1 MRVPA
6 RTRFVAV
13 LAAAVLPITASVVSA
28 APTEKSKPGYFTCS
42 ASLLRL
48 TFTGP
53 LAGLGTIE
61 PFASGSGDTACQT
74 ANAGVLALTSN
85 DVVVEVFTTT
95 QEAHRRGS
103 ESAAQVLHVKV
114 PTPAGTFE
122 VSLLRSFAEANCQ
135 NNPAG
140 KPTARRPVFTSG
152 SEVVSVKRDG
162 VELVPAVTNPVNG
175 LAPITI
181 PGVGTISFNE
191 SESSTTKGRD
201 RGGERSV
208 SAFTFRTA
216 LFNLVVAES
225 TADYHGQPCAP
236 GQTKP

>member
-1 MRVPA
+1 MRVST
-6 RTRFVAV
+6 RTRLVAV
-13 LAAAVLPITASVVSA
+13 LAAAALPITASVVSA
-28 APTEKSKPGYFTCS
+28 APGEKSKPGFFTCS
-42 ASLLRL
+42 GSVLRL
-48 TFTGP
+48 TFSGP
-53 LAGLGTIE
+53 LAALGTIE
-61 PFASGSGDTACQT
+61 PFASGSGAQACQT
-74 ANAGVLALTSN
+74 ANTGLLTIAQN
-85 DVVVEVFTTT
+85 GVVVEVFTTQ
-95 QEAHRRGS
+95 QEAQRRGS
-103 ESAAQVLHVKV
+103 ESAAQLLHVVV
-114 PTPAGTFE
+114 PTPAGTFDI
-122 VSLLRSFAEANCQ
+122 SLLSSFAEANCQ

-162 VELVPAVTNPVNG
+162 VELVPAVTNPING

-201 RGGERSV
+201 RGGETSV
-208 SAFTFRTA
+208 SAFTVRTE